1 MHVLETPHKRG
12 SRNADE
18 QAAANREEGLYQMRR
33 PEIYAPR
40 IRPGRIAEIR
50 ISVEDVE

>member
-1 MHVLETPHKRG
+1 LVFAPKITGFEEPDK
-12 SRNADE
+12 
-18 QAAANREEGLYQMRR
+18 QAAASREEGLFHRRR